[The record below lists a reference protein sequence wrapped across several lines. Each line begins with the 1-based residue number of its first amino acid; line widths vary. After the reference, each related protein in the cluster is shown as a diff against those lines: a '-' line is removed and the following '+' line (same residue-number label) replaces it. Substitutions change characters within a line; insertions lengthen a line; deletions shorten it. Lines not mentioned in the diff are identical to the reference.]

1 MRVAVLMS
9 TYNGEKYLRQ
19 QIDSILEQEGNFEL
33 NLWIR
38 DDGSTDSTQYIL
50 NEYSLQGKLV
60 WYSGRNLGPAYS
72 FFDLLKRCEG
82 YDFYSFSDQDD
93 YWNQDK
99 LEKAICSLRSQTGPA
114 LYFANAELVNENLE
128 SYGRNVYKKPPV
140 LDFCSLVCAGGI
152 LGCTMVFNAILADYI
167 QNRIEPRYMVM
178 HDYYLETV
186 CKAIGGKIIYD
197 NVPHIKYRQHSNNVI
212 GVPYGI
218 VNIIMERVR
227 SIVAQKKVSISDQA
241 KSILDL
247 YDKDIE
253 ETKKRWLYRV
263 SGYKKNMLSKIGLA
277 FSIQTKYMNCNM
289 GLKIRLSILLGNR

>member
-1 MRVAVLMS
+1 
-9 TYNGEKYLRQ
+9 
-19 QIDSILEQEGNFEL
+19 
-33 NLWIR
+33 
-38 DDGSTDSTQYIL
+38 
-50 NEYSLQGKLV
+50 
-60 WYSGRNLGPAYS
+60 
-72 FFDLLKRCEG
+72 
-82 YDFYSFSDQDD
+82 
-93 YWNQDK
+93 
-99 LEKAICSLRSQTGPA
+99 
-114 LYFANAELVNENLE
+114 
-128 SYGRNVYKKPPV
+128 
-140 LDFCSLVCAGGI
+140 
-152 LGCTMVFNAILADYI
+152 MVFNAILADYI

-277 FSIQTKYMNCNM
+277 FSTRTKYMNCNM